1 MTFEKSI
8 RIKFLRTFALRKQQ
22 MGYGNKGI

>member
-1 MTFEKSI
+1 MTFKKSI
-8 RIKFLRTFALRKQQ
+8 RIKFPRIFALRKQQ